1 MERTPIE
8 VVGHW
13 LQNLLDPDVV
23 NSVVAPD
30 ATYVSLNTEDAE
42 LQKIMPWAGTSHG
55 PQAVLDN
62 LGAMFTRWENLAFNV
77 TTMFGSGENVAVFGD
92 FRYRSNSLGKVVSSP
107 FSILVKV
114 VDGKVTLPAVPGG
127 QLRHRGELP
136 QGRLLDR
143 PDRARLRAVRGRTG
157 GCQVMKVALTG
168 ATGFVG
174 SHILTELQEHGHEV
188 TALVRDDPDVVA
200 ARGATPAVVDL
211 YDRASVVRLLSDADA
226 AIHTASPGDATSADL
241 DAAVADAAVDAF
253 AGSGRPYL
261 HISGAWVYG
270 DNSSI
275 SEESPFNP
283 PALVSW
289 REPIERLVL
298 GASDMRGVVI
308 VSGVAY
314 GDGGGGMPG
323 LLLGSPRDDAGNLI
337 MLGTGQQHWP
347 TVHVADLADFFR
359 RVLEADS
366 ARGYYVVGDG
376 LNPTVAEL
384 TEAAAVA
391 VGAPGAVPGSD
402 DEARARLGDYFA
414 EVLLLDQRTDA
425 AKARAEL
432 DWHPSH
438 PGLVDEFRTG
448 SYRKVTAG

>member
-1 MERTPIE
+1 
-8 VVGHW
+8 
-13 LQNLLDPDVV
+13 
-23 NSVVAPD
+23 
-30 ATYVSLNTEDAE
+30 
-42 LQKIMPWAGTSHG
+42 
-55 PQAVLDN
+55 
-62 LGAMFTRWENLAFNV
+62 
-77 TTMFGSGENVAVFGD
+77 
-92 FRYRSNSLGKVVSSP
+92 
-107 FSILVKV
+107 
-114 VDGKVTLPAVPGG
+114 
-127 QLRHRGELP
+127 
-136 QGRLLDR
+136 
-143 PDRARLRAVRGRTG
+143 
-157 GCQVMKVALTG
+157 MKVALTG

-174 SHILTELQEHGHEV
+174 SHILTELREHGYEV
-188 TALVRDDPDVVA
+188 TALVRKDPEVVA
-200 ARGATPAVVDL
+200 AHGATPAVVDL
-211 YDRASVVRLLSDADA
+211 YDRPTVVRLLSDAEA

-241 DAAVADAAVDAF
+241 DLAVAEAAVDAF
-253 AGSGRPYL
+253 GGSGKPYL

-289 REPIERLVL
+289 RETIERLVL

-314 GDGGGGMPG
+314 GDGGGGVPG
-323 LLLGSPRDDAGNLI
+323 LLLGSPRDDAGKLI
-337 MLGTGQQHWP
+337 MLGTGQQHWA

-359 RVLEADS
+359 RALEADS
-366 ARGYYVVGDG
+366 VRGYYVVGDDV
-376 LNPTVAEL
+376 NPTVAEL

-448 SYRKVTAG
+448 SYRKVTA